1 MFAAS
6 DVQALG
12 VLEAARGLGVDVP
25 GQLSVIGFDD
35 IEIASYVG
43 LTTVRQP
50 LFESGRRGAE
60 LLLRALGGSRRR
72 CTSRRYRWTSW
83 FAARRGHHTDFSLSA
98 GHVMI

>member
-1 MFAAS
+1 VFAAS

-12 VLEAARGLGVDVP
+12 VLEAARGLGIEVP
-25 GQLSVIGFDD
+25 DQLSVIGFDD

-60 LLLRALGGSRRR
+60 LLLEALAGQPPPVHVE
-72 CTSRRYRWTSW
+72 TLPLDLVV
-83 FAARRGHHTDFSLSA
+83 RGTTRPPS
-98 GHVMI
+98 